1 MQRCIECGSEVIDR
15 DKMCTACRVSEWQDQ
30 QAQAQKLRE
39 RHYALEANRDAYL
52 GRKRAVRDSIRA
64 GVVTA
69 IAVMLFLALVSA
81 TRDAMRY
88 EYQTKPA
95 ILKAQG
101 VK

>member
-1 MQRCIECGSEVIDR
+1 
-15 DKMCTACRVSEWQDQ
+15 VSEWQDQ

-52 GRKRAVRDSIRA
+52 GHKRAVRDSIRA

-69 IAVMLFLALVSA
+69 VVVMMFLALVSA

>member
-1 MQRCIECGSEVIDR
+1 MRRCIECGSEVIDF
-15 DKMCTACRVSEWQDQ
+15 DKTCTACRVSEWQDQ
-30 QAQAQKLRE
+30 QEQAQKLRE

-64 GVVTA
+64 GVITA
-69 IAVMLFLALVSA
+69 VAVMLFLALVSA

-95 ILKAQG
+95 MLKQNG